1 MMLHLTA
8 LLLASVLPS
17 AAELKAGA
25 AEADITPPPG
35 YRMSGY
41 FRERLNTG
49 THDPL
54 HAKALYLEQG
64 EVMAALVFCDLIGVP
79 AEVVAQARQIIEQQ
93 TRVPGDHVLVA
104 ATHSHTGPL
113 YYDVLREHFHRLA
126 VEKHGS
132 DPQEPFDYAER
143 LAQNIAAAV
152 KQARDAARPA
162 QLAAAVAQQTGL
174 SFNRRFHMKNGSV
187 VFNPGRQNPNI
198 VRPAGPIDPDLGL
211 LLARDAANNQALAL
225 LTVFALHLDTVGG
238 TEYSADYPFYLER
251 ALRERLGKS
260 LVALFGAGTCGDI
273 NHIDVSTQRAPGDL
287 SEAERIGSHLAE
299 TVLANIDR
307 LTPIGNADL
316 AVRTQTVDVPLQH
329 YSPEQVEAAQRNM
342 AKVGGK
348 ELSFLDQ
355 VEACKIVSLELRGK
369 SSLPLEVQVF
379 RFSPEVALV
388 ALPGEVFVELGLEV
402 KRRSPF
408 GTTLVVELAND
419 NPHYVPTRKAFAEGS
434 YEVVNSLVET
444 GGGERLVEA
453 AVKLLNSLAPTGA
466 AKERPAK

>member
-1 MMLHLTA
+1 MTLHLTA
-8 LLLASVLPS
+8 LLFASVLPS

-25 AEADITPPPG
+25 AEVDITPPLG

-54 HAKALYLEQG
+54 HAKALYFEQG
-64 EVMAALVFCDLIGVP
+64 DERAALVFCDLIGVP
-79 AEVVAQARQIIEQQ
+79 AEVVAQARRILEQQ
-93 TRVPGDHVLVA
+93 AHVPGGHVMVA

-113 YYDVLREHFHRLA
+113 YYDVLREHFHKLA
-126 VEKHGS
+126 AEKHGS
-132 DPQEPFDYAER
+132 DPQEPFDYAEE
-143 LAQNIAAAV
+143 LAKKIAAAV

-162 QLAAAVAQQTGL
+162 RLAAGVAQQTGL
-174 SFNRRFHMKNGSV
+174 SFNRRFHMKNGKV
-187 VFNPGRQNPNI
+187 VFNPGRLNPDI
-198 VRPAGPIDPDLGL
+198 LRPAGPIDPDVGL
-211 LLARDAANNQALAL
+211 LLARDAASDRPLAL

-238 TEYSADYPFYLER
+238 TEYSADYPYYLER
-251 ALRERLGKS
+251 KLRERLGGEAVS
-260 LVALFGAGTCGDI
+260 LFGAGTCGDI
-273 NHIDVSTQRAPGDL
+273 NHIDVSTRRPPGEQSDT
-287 SEAERIGSHLAE
+287 ERIGDRLAE
-299 TVLANIDR
+299 TVLDNIAR
-307 LTPIGNADL
+307 LATMDQVGL
-316 AVRTQTVDVPLQH
+316 AVRSETLDVPLQR
-329 YSPEQVEAAQRNM
+329 YSADQVKAARANM

-355 VEACKIVSLELRGK
+355 VEATKIMAIELRGTP
-369 SSLPLEVQVF
+369 SLPLEVQVF

-408 GTTLVVELAND
+408 GKTLVVELAND

-453 AVKLLNSLAPTGA
+453 AVKLL
-466 AKERPAK
+466 KELKR